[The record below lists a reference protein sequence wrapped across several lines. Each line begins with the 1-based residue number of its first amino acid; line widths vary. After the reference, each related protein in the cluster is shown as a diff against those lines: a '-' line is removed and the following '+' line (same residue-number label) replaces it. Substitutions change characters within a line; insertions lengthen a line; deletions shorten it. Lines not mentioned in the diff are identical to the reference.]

1 MFFFEHHGIKESES
15 FRFFT
20 STNLSFPLHFHRAYE
35 IIIVNNGQLRL
46 SIDQKTYLLKK
57 NDVAFIFP
65 NQLHEF
71 ETIDYSTVSIIIF
84 SPELIGY
91 FYMKYKS
98 YLPEDNILLL
108 DELPNFNNLNSIYR
122 QKSLLY
128 GLCHDLVNHTNFIPI
143 KYTNQ
148 MRLLQQI
155 LVYID
160 NNYQEDCTLKN
171 VSAYLKYD
179 YAYLS
184 KLFIKMT
191 KMTFTEYLNYYR
203 ISQACYLLKNSQ
215 KPVNEIAIDCGF
227 NNLRTF
233 HRNFKKI
240 TDTSPI
246 IYREKY

>member
-1 MFFFEHHGIKESES
+1 MFFFEHHGIRESES
-15 FRFFT
+15 FNFFT

-35 IIIVNNGQLRL
+35 IIIVKNGQLRL
-46 SIDQKTYLLKK
+46 SIDQKTYTLNK

-65 NQLHEF
+65 NQLHQL
-71 ETIDYSTVSIIIF
+71 ETINNSTVSIIIF

-91 FYMKYKS
+91 FYMKFKS
-98 YLPEDNILLL
+98 FLPENNVLHLNK
-108 DELPNFNNLNSIYR
+108 LPNLKNLNSIYR

-128 GLCHDLVNHTNFIPI
+128 GLCDDLVNHTTFIPI
-143 KYTNQ
+143 KYSNQ
-148 MRLLQQI
+148 MKLLQQI
-155 LVYID
+155 LVFID
-160 NNYQEDCTLKN
+160 NNYQGNCTLKK

-184 KLFIKMT
+184 KLFVKMT
-191 KMTFTEYLNYYR
+191 KMTFTEYLNFYR

-215 KPVNEIAIDCGF
+215 KPVNEIAFDCGF

-240 TDTSPI
+240 TKTSPKL
-246 IYREKY
+246 YREN